1 MNGKLLKVIIKNI
14 NKPLFILGTVLSV
27 FGTSMSLLIPQYIG
41 ELLDIDVL
49 SKTISNSYILLGM
62 ILFFITVYVVQ
73 AGSSILLGF
82 CGGKAVNSLQR
93 DIYSHIL
100 KSKVKDLDNYSSG
113 DLASRLTNDMS
124 IVLNF
129 VTVTIPNFLLNIL
142 VILGSLFFLL
152 QISFSMTLLSI
163 LIVPMFLLIV
173 IPINNR
179 IESHYTDYQEHQ
191 GLISSN
197 ISHKMVHLRL
207 IKTFRGEKKEEE
219 NMGDSFDRLF
229 LNFKKIVCLSSLQ
242 NVLVSSMMMA
252 IIILLLVV
260 AGVSVSQGTITISL
274 LTTFILY
281 MFQLIDPITDMSN
294 VATEFSEFS
303 SVTNRLMDLM
313 ELEVESNQM
322 ELEYPS
328 NGSISFENVDFSYA
342 DEKVLKSLTI
352 NIPEGSHIAI
362 IGPSGSGKTT
372 IFNLLMKFYDNY
384 KGIIKI
390 GDLNIRDLSSKQLR
404 NVISYIPQN
413 NSMFQGSIR
422 ENLLYGKNKYVSERR
437 LHEVLEN
444 LKLNQVVNG
453 LPEGLETNI
462 SDSGAGISE
471 GQKQRFNIARGLMLE
486 HSVYLMD
493 EITASLDSETERVI
507 ANAIDKMTL
516 GKTRLTIAHRLHTIR
531 NADYVLVLNK
541 DGSISDFGEHEEIFN
556 RNNLY
561 NDYISK
567 MQDVG

>member
-1 MNGKLLKVIIKNI
+1 MNGKLLKIIIKNI

-27 FGTSMSLLIPQYIG
+27 FGTSMGLLIPQYIG
-41 ELLDIDVL
+41 ELLDIDFL
-49 SKTISNSYILLGM
+49 NKTILNREVLLGM
-62 ILFFITVYVVQ
+62 ILFFVTVYVVQ

-93 DIYSHIL
+93 EIYSHVL
-100 KSKVKDLDNYSSG
+100 KSKVRDLDSYSSG

-152 QISFSMTLLSI
+152 QISLSMTLLSM
-163 LIVPMFLLIV
+163 LIIPMFLFIV
-173 IPINNR
+173 IPINNK
-179 IESHYTDYQEHQ
+179 IENYYADYQEHQ

-197 ISHKMVHLRL
+197 ISHKMIHLRL
-207 IKTFRGEKKEEE
+207 IKTFIGEQREEE
-219 NMGDSFDRLF
+219 NMGRSFDRLF

-242 NVLVSSMMMA
+242 NILVSSMMMG

-260 AGVSVSQGTITISL
+260 AGVSVSQGTMSISL

-281 MFQLIDPITDMSN
+281 MFQLVDPITDISN

-313 ELEVESNQM
+313 ELEVERNQID
-322 ELEYPS
+322 LESTS
-328 NGSISFENVDFSYA
+328 NGSISFENVDFSYV
-342 DEKVLKSLTI
+342 DEEVLKNFTV

-384 KGIIKI
+384 KGVIRI
-390 GDLNIRDLSSKQLR
+390 GNVNIRDLSLKQLR

-413 NSMFQGSIR
+413 NSLFQGSIR

-444 LKLNQVVNG
+444 LKLNQVVDS
-453 LPEGLETNI
+453 LPKGLETNI

-471 GQKQRFNIARGLMLE
+471 GEKQRFNIARGLMLE

-493 EITASLDSETERVI
+493 EITASLDSETERI
-507 ANAIDKMTL
+507 IGDAIDKMTL

-541 DGSISDFGEHEEIFN
+541 DGSISDFGEHKEILN

-561 NDYISK
+561 NDYISGL
-567 MQDVG
+567 QSVG

>member
-1 MNGKLLKVIIKNI
+1 
-14 NKPLFILGTVLSV
+14 
-27 FGTSMSLLIPQYIG
+27 
-41 ELLDIDVL
+41 
-49 SKTISNSYILLGM
+49 M